1 MLKTVWKEPQRPKFS
16 FIITAEKK
24 KNGKTP
30 KRKPVGTQPS
40 DKKPEEISKRPD
52 TALTNQGLQVAGG
65 KMANFLQIRNGTENL
80 GKPGQMDLN

>member
-16 FIITAEKK
+16 FIITAEK

-65 KMANFLQIRNGTENL
+65 KMANCKLGMVPRTWENQ
-80 GKPGQMDLN
+80 GKWI